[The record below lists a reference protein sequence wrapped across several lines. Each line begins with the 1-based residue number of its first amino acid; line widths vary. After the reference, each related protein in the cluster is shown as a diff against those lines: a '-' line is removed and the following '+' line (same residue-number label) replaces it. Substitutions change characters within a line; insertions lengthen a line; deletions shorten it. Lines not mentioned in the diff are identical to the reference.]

1 MVLGALLALGSA
13 ATFGFNSAALRRGVL
28 TGSVLHAM
36 AITVPIGVPL
46 FALACVLFGAVDAL
60 KQFGWTSWIW
70 LGMAG
75 VVHFVIG
82 RYGNYKATH
91 ALGAALSAP
100 IQQLSVPIAVVLAL
114 LLLDERLT
122 PLRLLG
128 FALVMLGPVVSID
141 RRSKRTEKSGFKPH
155 YRSGLFWGGVSA
167 ICYGCSPLMVVV
179 GLGPERSLTN
189 SLAGGFASYLIAT
202 IALSVPILF
211 AGGAGFLRQ
220 LDRPAGRWFLLSGV
234 FVFVS
239 QLLRYMSL
247 AVAPVSVVVPIQR
260 LSVIFRIVFAWIMN
274 RDHEVLGARVITGII
289 VSFIGVLALTLS
301 TDFVAELLPARWQWI
316 AINFE

>member
-1 MVLGALLALGSA
+1 MLGALLALGSA

-36 AITVPIGVPL
+36 SITVPIGVPL
-46 FALACVLFGAVDAL
+46 FAVACLMFGAMDAL
-60 KQFGWTSWIW
+60 LQFGLSPWMW
-70 LGMAG
+70 LGLAG
-75 VVHFVIG
+75 VVHFVVG
-82 RYGNYKATH
+82 RYGNYKATQ

-114 LLLDERLT
+114 LLLDERLS

-128 FALVMLGPVVSID
+128 FALVMLGPIVSIE
-141 RRSKRTEKSGFKPH
+141 RRGKAKQKSGFKPD
-155 YRSGLFWGGVSA
+155 YRPGLFWGGISA
-167 ICYGCSPLMVVV
+167 ICYGCSPLMVVI

-189 SLAGGFASYLIAT
+189 SLAGGFVSYLVAT
-202 IALSVPILF
+202 IALSIPILI

-220 LDRPAGRWFLLSGV
+220 IDRPAGRWFLLSGV
-234 FVFVS
+234 FVFLS

-260 LSVIFRIVFAWIMN
+260 LSVIFRILFAWLMN
-274 RDHEVLGARVITGII
+274 RDHEVLNARVIVGIV

-301 TDFVAELLPARWQWI
+301 TEFVANLLPTGWQWI
-316 AINFE
+316 AFDFR